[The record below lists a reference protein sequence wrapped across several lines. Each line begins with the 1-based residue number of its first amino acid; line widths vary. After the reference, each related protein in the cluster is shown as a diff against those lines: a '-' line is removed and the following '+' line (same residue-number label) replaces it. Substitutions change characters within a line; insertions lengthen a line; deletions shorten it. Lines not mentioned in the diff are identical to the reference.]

1 MMWALTEMAPT
12 LLQLARLEEAVERV
26 REAESL
32 VAWADPLAVLRYH
45 CSAALVF
52 QRSGAHARVLT
63 HARQALDMVRQRPLV
78 VWSDITSL
86 SALVEAC
93 LELWEE
99 AHRTAGPEAAAE
111 PRALSDAALRVLRK
125 ASRLYPV
132 ALGRTERLEGIR
144 AWLEGRLER
153 ARSKWHRA
161 LHLART
167 HRMPTDEGLAH
178 YELARR
184 APEPEARASHLAQA
198 RRIFERLGATGS
210 LRALDALESPPS
222 AQPDAAL

>member
-1 MMWALTEMAPT
+1 ML
-12 LLQLARLEEAVERV
+12 
-26 REAESL
+26 
-32 VAWADPLAVLRYH
+32 
-45 CSAALVF
+45 
-52 QRSGAHARVLT
+52 
-63 HARQALDMVRQRPLV
+63 RQRPLV

-93 LELWEE
+93 LELWAE
-99 AHRTAGPEAAAE
+99 ARTAGPEAAAE
-111 PRALSDAALRVLRK
+111 PRALSDATLRVLRK

-132 ALGRTERLEGIR
+132 ALARTERLEGTR
-144 AWLEGRLER
+144 AWLEGQPER

-184 APEPEARASHLAQA
+184 ASEPQVRASHLAQA

-210 LRALDALESPPS
+210 LRALDALASPSSTQRDAVSKSS
-222 AQPDAAL
+222 AL